1 MKATVARTRVGSSF
15 HSFMKAALATATW
28 LLVGSATPADAESRR
43 DPGISAAGLEQTLR
57 AQTDRL
63 ASAVQALEGAGAGRV
78 DLVNTA
84 RDLAGKREATLLAL
98 IEAAPEV
105 AVQNAMASDQRD
117 RLPVSVQ
124 QHVERTTTET
134 GTLEVLAW
142 LAEDGRIG
150 YQRYLVVGEQR
161 RRLAVERISEDY
173 LTGTVLTVSGIVL
186 GDWMAAANDGL
197 IVREQP
203 QTATRGTVNSNGITV
218 QTALIININFSDM
231 ATEPWTIDFATNRF
245 AQIATWYEEGSYNQ
259 FTLASDIAG
268 WFTIAASS
276 GSCATTTFRN
286 QGEEAARAAGFE
298 PNNYDHVVTVFPRVA
313 SCGFSGLAQVP
324 GRYVWLNNT
333 IAYGVAT
340 HELGHNLGLAHS
352 HSRNCSDGPM
362 DGTCTV
368 AEYGDRFD
376 TMGYAGG
383 GAHYHGS
390 YRSYVGW
397 IPASDVM
404 RVDPSVGEVV
414 VALRPAESSFG
425 TRVLRVQRT
434 GLDDYLNVETREAV
448 GFDSVL
454 STFPLVLTGVEVY
467 LGATLRN
474 QSIVDVGYMTPSA
487 GDAPLQFG
495 DTLYDVVGDVSIT
508 ALYDIDG
515 ERYVCVHYD
524 LSTAGCSF

>member
-1 MKATVARTRVGSSF
+1 MKATIAHKVGMATVAIGTLL
-15 HSFMKAALATATW
+15 LAVH
-28 LLVGSATPADAESRR
+28 LTPADAQSSRA
-43 DPGISAAGLEQTLR
+43 PGISAAELEQILR
-57 AQTDRL
+57 AQSNRL
-63 ASAVQALEGAGAGRV
+63 ESAVQALEGAGAGR
-78 DLVNTA
+78 LALLNRA
-84 RDLAGKREATLLAL
+84 RDLAAEREATLLAL
-98 IEAAPEV
+98 IEADPVV
-105 AVQNAMASDQRD
+105 ALQNAMASDQRN
-117 RLPVSVQ
+117 RLPASVQ
-124 QHVERTTTET
+124 QHVERRTTQT
-134 GTLEVLAW
+134 GTLELLGW
-142 LAEDGRIG
+142 LGEDGRIG
-150 YQRYLVVGEQR
+150 YQRYLVIGEQR
-161 RRLAVERISEDY
+161 LRLAVEQISEEY
-173 LTGTVLTVSGIVL
+173 LTGTLLTVSGIVL

-203 QTATRGTVNSNGITV
+203 KTNTHGTVNSSGITV

-245 AQIATWYEEGSYNQ
+245 AQVANWYEEGSYNQ

-286 QGEEAARAAGFE
+286 QGEEAARASGFE
-298 PNNYDHVVTVFPRVA
+298 PDNYDHVVLVFPRVQ

-352 HSRNCSDGPM
+352 HSRNCSDGPL
-362 DGTCTV
+362 DGTCTM

-404 RVDPSVGEVV
+404 TVDPSVGEVV
-414 VALRPAESSFG
+414 VALSPAESSSG

-434 GLDDYLNVETREAV
+434 GLDDYLNVETRQSV

-454 STFPLVLTGVEVY
+454 STFPAVLTGVEVY

-474 QSIVDVGYMTPSA
+474 QSIVDVAYMTPSA

-495 DTLYDVVGDVSIT
+495 DTLYDVEGDVSIT

-515 ERYVCVHYD
+515 QRYVCVHYN
-524 LSTAGCSF
+524 LGTPGCSF